1 MLFHI
6 TAKHDH
12 VTCTRKTDPSRRIFR
27 QLLEG
32 SGKGKT
38 LGAWVDGPS
47 HTIYAILETDS
58 HEAIRDVCDGLM
70 DMGPVDVRPVRDI
83 ADILKKA

>member
-6 TAKHDH
+6 TARHDH
-12 VTCTRKTDPSRRIFR
+12 VTCPRKKDPSRRIFR
-27 QLLEG
+27 QLIEG

-47 HTIYAILETDS
+47 HTIYAVVETDS
-58 HEAIRDVCDGLM
+58 AEAIRDVCDGLM
-70 DMGPVDVRPVRDI
+70 DIGPVEVKPVRDI
-83 ADILKKA
+83 AAILKKA

>member
-6 TAKHDH
+6 TARHDH

-27 QLLEG
+27 QLMEG
-32 SGKGKT
+32 AGKGKT

-47 HTIYAILETDS
+47 HTIYAVLETDS
-58 HEAIRDVCDGLM
+58 PEAISDVCDGLM
-70 DMGPVDVRPVRDI
+70 DIGPVEVRPVRDI
-83 ADILKKA
+83 VTILKNA